1 MMYVMFLAMGL
12 IAGFTFGVMYSLSI
26 VEDKNGKV

>member
-12 IAGFTFGVMYSLSI
+12 ITGFTFGVMYSLSI
-26 VEDKNGKV
+26 VEGKK